1 MNMTINKPETMP
13 VSIYVCVPFEQPVTT
28 YTNQLSMDGSP
39 CSPRDIHSHCGD
51 DCHFCCKHW
60 LRWFQGHSLA
70 ARLWGR
76 VGPGAPAY
84 QLSSLSLVSRS
95 WKLPLGIVL
104 VVIAW
109 SVIAVAVILW
119 GRVIGAVGDFGDRRG
134 GCWKIDGAGREVYIW
149 WEKRCGKQA

>member
-1 MNMTINKPETMP
+1 
-13 VSIYVCVPFEQPVTT
+13 
-28 YTNQLSMDGSP
+28 
-39 CSPRDIHSHCGD
+39 
-51 DCHFCCKHW
+51 
-60 LRWFQGHSLA
+60 
-70 ARLWGR
+70 
-76 VGPGAPAY
+76 
-84 QLSSLSLVSRS
+84 
-95 WKLPLGIVL
+95 VL